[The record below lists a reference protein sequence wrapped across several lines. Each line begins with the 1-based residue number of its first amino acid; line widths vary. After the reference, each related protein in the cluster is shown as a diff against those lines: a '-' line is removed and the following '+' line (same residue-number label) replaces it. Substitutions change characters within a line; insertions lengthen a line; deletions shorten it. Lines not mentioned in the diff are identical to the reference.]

1 MDAILV
7 NLTVLAAAL
16 FLARWLYRNIFSRNK
31 KNPCE
36 ACGVCPPD
44 EDPKPAKARSAS
56 SST

>member
-7 NLTVLAAAL
+7 NLIVLAAVL

-36 ACGVCPPD
+36 ACGVCPPAD
-44 EDPKPAKARSAS
+44 DPGPEKTQSVS